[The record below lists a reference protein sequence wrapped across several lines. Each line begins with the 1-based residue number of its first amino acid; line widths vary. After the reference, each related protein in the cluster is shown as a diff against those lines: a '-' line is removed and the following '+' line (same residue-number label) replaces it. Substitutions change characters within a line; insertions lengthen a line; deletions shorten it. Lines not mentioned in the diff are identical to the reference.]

1 MLVKWLVRSALT
13 LVLLALIGAG
23 GGLAVLWRYSVGLP
37 DYQQLADYQPPTM
50 TRVHAGDGR
59 LLAEYALERR
69 VFVPI
74 GAMPALVTHAFI
86 AAEDK
91 NFYSHQGV
99 DLGGVV
105 RAAIQNAV
113 NFGRGKRPSGA
124 STITQ
129 QVAKNF
135 LLTNEL
141 SLDRKIKEAI
151 LAFRIERALTKDRI
165 LELYLNEIYLGQ
177 GSYGVAA
184 AALNYFNKSLDQ
196 LTIAEAAYLAGLPKG
211 PNNYN
216 PLQYPE
222 RAKARRD
229 YVIDRMIEDGYVT
242 AEQGEAA
249 AAAPIEVRK
258 RDPDEVVKAD
268 YFAEEVRRE
277 LFARYGEAG
286 LYKGGLSVRTTLD
299 PRLQAIAD
307 HVLREGLIAYDRH
320 HGWRGPLSKG
330 ANTKD
335 WAASLAALA
344 VPPGA
349 GDWQL
354 AVVLKLD
361 DQGADIGLKGG
372 ARGRIPFAEL
382 QWAKPWLPDQRWGNP
397 PRRPADVLTA
407 GDVVLVEPVTL
418 GGGDGK
424 TKYPADSYGLRQ
436 IPDIGGGLIAMDPHT
451 GRVLAMTGG
460 LSYEISQFNRAT
472 QAMRQPGSSFKPFV
486 YMAAL
491 DNGFTPS
498 TIVLDAPFV
507 IDQGPGLP
515 KWKPTNFE
523 NQLLGPIPV
532 RVAIE
537 KSKNLATV
545 RVAESIGMDK
555 VAAYAERFGV
565 VDHLPLY
572 LSMSLGATD
581 TTLLRMTT
589 AYGMIVNG
597 GRRIEPTFI
606 DRIQDRQ
613 GRTILR
619 HDRRSC
625 VGCSPLMW
633 DHGPPPDMPDPR
645 EQVVDP
651 ATAYQ
656 MVSIL
661 QGVVDNPHGT
671 GHIIASL
678 RRPLAGKTGTTNDSD
693 SVWFMGFSPDLV
705 VGTYVGFDQPRTL
718 GARDTGGS
726 VCAPMFRDF
735 MAEALKDVPAT
746 PFRIPPGVRL
756 VRVDADTGRL
766 AQAGDARVIYEAF
779 KPGTEPRQDAP
790 GDPAAIGVSGGG
802 ASGETLGG
810 LY

>member
-790 GDPAAIGVSGGG
+790 GDSAAIGVSGGG

>member
-13 LVLLALIGAG
+13 LVFLAVLG
-23 GGLAVLWRYSVGLP
+23 GGGMLAVLWHYSIGLP

-74 GAMPALVTHAFI
+74 GAMPALIKDAFI

-99 DLGGVV
+99 DLGGVL
-105 RAAIQNAV
+105 RAAIQNAA
-113 NFGRGKRPSGA
+113 NLGRNKRPSGA

-141 SLDRKIKEAI
+141 SVERKVKEAI

-184 AALNYFNKSLDQ
+184 AALNYFNRSLDQ
-196 LTIAEAAYLAGLPKG
+196 LSIAEAAYLAGLPKG

-229 YVIDRMIEDGYVT
+229 YVIDRMVEDGYIT
-242 AEQGEAA
+242 EAQGKTAA
-249 AAAPIEVRK
+249 AEPIEVRK

-307 HVLREGLIAYDRH
+307 HVLRDGLIAYDRH

-335 WAASLAALA
+335 WAASLASLA
-344 VPPGA
+344 VPGGA
-349 GDWQL
+349 GSWQL

-372 ARGRIPFAEL
+372 ARGRIPFAEM

-407 GDVVLVEPVTL
+407 GDVILVEPVTT
-418 GGGDGK
+418 GGEGGK
-424 TKYPADSYGLRQ
+424 VKYPADSYGLRQ
-436 IPDIGGGLIAMDPHT
+436 IPDVGGALVALDPHT

-460 LSYEISQFNRAT
+460 LSYELSQFNRAT
-472 QAMRQPGSSFKPFV
+472 QALRQPGSSFKPFV

-498 TIVLDAPFV
+498 SIVLDAPFV

-515 KWKPTNFE
+515 KWKPSNFE
-523 NQLLGPIPV
+523 NQMLGPIPV

-545 RVAESIGMDK
+545 RVAESIGIDK
-555 VAAYAERFGV
+555 VADYAERFGV
-565 VDHLPLY
+565 VDHLPHY
-572 LSMSLGATD
+572 LSMSLGAAD

-589 AYGMIVNG
+589 AYAMIVNG
-597 GRRIEPTFI
+597 GKRIEPTFI
-606 DRIQDRQ
+606 DRIQDRE

-619 HDRRSC
+619 HDRRRC

-633 DHGPPPDMPDPR
+633 DHGPPPALPDER

-661 QGVVDNPHGT
+661 QGVIDNPHGT
-671 GHIIASL
+671 GHIISVL
-678 RRPLAGKTGTTNDSD
+678 HRPLAGKTGTTNDSD
-693 SVWFMGFSPDLV
+693 SVWFIGFSPDLV

-726 VCAPMFRDF
+726 VCAPIFRDF

-756 VRVDADTGRL
+756 VRVNADTGQL
-766 AQAGDARVIYEAF
+766 AQAGDARDIYEAF
-779 KPGTEPRQDAP
+779 KPGTEPRSDS
-790 GDPAAIGVSGGG
+790 PAERAVGGQPNDSTG
-802 ASGETLGG
+802 GETLGG